1 MTDSPDPVE
10 ILMLPDRYI
19 PDDWS
24 PEQALAVVAFLD
36 ELRDRIDDLYHD
48 QIIEQYRIDCGAEE
62 NNGQL
67 DPEQASFNDEIP
79 F

>member
-1 MTDSPDPVE
+1 
-10 ILMLPDRYI
+10 MLPDRYI

-24 PEQALAVVAFLD
+24 PEQALTVVAFLD

-48 QIIEQYRIDCGAEE
+48 QLIEQYRIDCGAEE
-62 NNGQL
+62 NHGQL